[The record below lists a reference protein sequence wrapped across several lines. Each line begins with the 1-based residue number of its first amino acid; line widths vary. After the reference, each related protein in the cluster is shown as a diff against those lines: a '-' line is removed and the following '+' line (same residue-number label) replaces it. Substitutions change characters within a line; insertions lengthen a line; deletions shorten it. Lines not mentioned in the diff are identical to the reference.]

1 VIKFETALPREDYGK
16 IIKRK
21 LREPYW
27 ARTGRSI
34 YSGLNDLP

>member
-1 VIKFETALPREDYGK
+1 MIKFETALPREDSGK
-16 IIKRK
+16 LIKRK
-21 LREPYW
+21 LGEPYW